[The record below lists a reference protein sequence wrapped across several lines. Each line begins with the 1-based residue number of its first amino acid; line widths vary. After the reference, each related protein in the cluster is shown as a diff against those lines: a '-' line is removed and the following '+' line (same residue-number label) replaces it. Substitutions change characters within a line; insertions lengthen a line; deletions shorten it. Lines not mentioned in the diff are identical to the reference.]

1 MNACPIGNNDVR
13 WPTSTPFL
21 LSSCSKYHSQV
32 FHKYISDK
40 TGSGYEATEKAC
52 SNPKRPEKNTVAT
65 LHSLPSQIQSVLDC
79 CKTLT
84 YPVPGTVW
92 HITPDRYPRRGYGIM
107 SRACETITKTR
118 KRLGRPTPTKRDPRT
133 SVTAHDH

>member
-1 MNACPIGNNDVR
+1 MMCDIQQVR
-13 WPTSTPFL
+13 LFFFFHAASTIAKCFR
-21 LSSCSKYHSQV
+21 STYQAKQV
-32 FHKYISDK
+32 VVVLH
-40 TGSGYEATEKAC
+40 EATEKAC

-65 LHSLPSQIQSVLDC
+65 LNSLPSQIQSVLDC